1 VATLYFNLFYFY
13 CYPDPISCPTG
24 HLTCAEVPGSNCQMI
39 NAISKGVLQVQNL
52 VYILSKMLTE
62 KKKMAAIG
70 CSSAVACCMN
80 HDGIQFVS
88 SGFLRY

>member
-1 VATLYFNLFYFY
+1 
-13 CYPDPISCPTG
+13 
-24 HLTCAEVPGSNCQMI
+24 MI
-39 NAISKGVLQVQNL
+39 NAINKDVTSAK
-52 VYILSKMLTE
+52 LSLHFVKDAQGE
-62 KKKMAAIG
+62 NKMAAIG